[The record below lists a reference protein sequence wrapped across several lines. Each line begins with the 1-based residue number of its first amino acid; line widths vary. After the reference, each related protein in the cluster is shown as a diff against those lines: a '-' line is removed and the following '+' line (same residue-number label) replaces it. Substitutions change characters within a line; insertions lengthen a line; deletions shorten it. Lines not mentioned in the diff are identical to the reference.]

1 MAPVLPSDL
10 MTLAGAG
17 KSEWKHFNDSIT
29 ERAPDGAPRR
39 GSMGLSYGLTVNI
52 CTIYEDVGRND
63 AAFIDRLRSIR
74 HSREG
79 TWTTLASARLCLR
92 FVKWMLSDTDLFVIR
107 KGTRAMWIARR
118 TSTLNVEDPLHRYP
132 LRFRYE
138 VIQPATEAVQR
149 RVDAKNTGQI
159 MTAVKEV

>member
-17 KSEWKHFNDSIT
+17 KSEWKYFEDSIT

-52 CTIYEDVGRND
+52 CNIYEDVGRND
-63 AAFIDRLRSIR
+63 AAFIDRLRAIP
-74 HSREG
+74 HSSEDKM
-79 TWTTLASARLCLR
+79 TTLDSARLCLC

-118 TSTLNVEDPLHRYP
+118 TSTLNVDDPLHRYP

-149 RVDAKNTGQI
+149 RVDAMNTGQI
-159 MTAVKEV
+159 MPAVKEV